1 MKVAIV
7 GGGICGLALALYLKP
22 RGIAYRATQ
31 LNHLNAAKH

>member
-7 GGGICGLALALYLKP
+7 GVGICALALALNLKP
-22 RGIAYRATQ
+22 RGIAYRAPQ